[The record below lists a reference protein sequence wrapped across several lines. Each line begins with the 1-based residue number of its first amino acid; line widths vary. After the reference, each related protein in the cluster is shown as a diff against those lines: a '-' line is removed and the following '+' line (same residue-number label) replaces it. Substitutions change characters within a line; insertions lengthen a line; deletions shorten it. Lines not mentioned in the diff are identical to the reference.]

1 MNEINDLI
9 NLHRGYLSFS
19 IPVNLIKCCRC
30 LKSIIQFHNTDWFD
44 LPAFCLLIKHCE
56 YHFVCRPWTQFVF
69 SSPVKILSLSA
80 LLLNNTSSVFATFYR
95 MSNLGLLRKASKSF
109 NIKKGPPQCGI
120 YTLGQL
126 SKFYVLFL
134 LVSSSRWNEN
144 FVIQRS
150 V

>member
-30 LKSIIQFHNTDWFD
+30 LKAIIQFHNTDWFD

-80 LLLNNTSSVFATFYR
+80 LLLNYTSSVFATFYR

-109 NIKKGPPQCGI
+109 NIPPPPSPQRFHCQ
-120 YTLGQL
+120 YHWCRL
-126 SKFYVLFL
+126 KVLPLELFGTH
-134 LVSSSRWNEN
+134 
-144 FVIQRS
+144 
-150 V
+150 